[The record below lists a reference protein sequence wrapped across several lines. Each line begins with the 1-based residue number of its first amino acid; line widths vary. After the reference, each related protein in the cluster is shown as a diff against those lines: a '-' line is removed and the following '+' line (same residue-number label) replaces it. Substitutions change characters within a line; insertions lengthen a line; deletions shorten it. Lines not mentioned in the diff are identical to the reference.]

1 MKNSVIIG
9 HVMEVGELWN
19 GRHGGKIKTSFG
31 TVRVGK
37 SKSCV
42 AALAPYLAAV
52 KAVAVE
58 VDNRG
63 HVVKVSP
70 S

>member
-1 MKNSVIIG
+1 MKNSLIIG
-9 HVMEVGELWN
+9 HVTEVGELWN

-31 TVRVGK
+31 AVKVGK
-37 SKSCV
+37 VKTCA
-42 AALAPYLAAV
+42 AALAPYLNRG
-52 KAVAVE
+52 VAIE
-58 VDNRG
+58 VDGRG